1 MEKFWYLLLF
11 VNDAVEDV
19 CTNGPTCELSE
30 TEKVDEMVA
39 KLSEATE
46 LITRKNGRQNYDTKD
61 VYTLSI
67 LKIALRHFINSYND
81 IVETSKSRE
90 ELLAR
95 LNEIGV

>member
-1 MEKFWYLLLF
+1 
-11 VNDAVEDV
+11 
-19 CTNGPTCELSE
+19 
-30 TEKVDEMVA
+30 MVA

-46 LITRKNGRQNYDTKD
+46 LITKKNGRQNYDTKD

-67 LKIALRHFINSYND
+67 LKAALRHFINSYND
-81 IVETSKSRE
+81 IGETSKSRE